1 MSSIQLGPT
10 GAELTLPVLR
20 YVGSAPGLPTTIE
33 PQTEE
38 AIMSDG
44 NKRWAFFE
52 GKYQWTLSWGY
63 LTYGELTNL
72 ITLVNTKQVL
82 RYRNN
87 WVDSTVLGWYDVV
100 IVSFSYEF
108 IRSGI
113 KKYKKFRADMILR
126 EA

>member
-1 MSSIQLGPT
+1 MSSIQLGPI
-10 GAELTLPVLR
+10 GGIITLPVLR
-20 YVGSAPGLPTTIE
+20 YVGSAPTLPTNIE

-52 GKYQWTLSWGY
+52 SKYQWTLPWGY
-63 LTYGELTNL
+63 LTYGELKKL
-72 ITLVNTKQVL
+72 INLVNTKQIL
-82 RYRNN
+82 RYQNN
-87 WVDSTVLGWYDVV
+87 WIDSTPAGWKNVV

-113 KKYKKFRADMILR
+113 KKYKRFRAEMTLR

>member
-20 YVGSAPGLPTTIE
+20 YVGDAPGLPTIIE

-38 AIMSDG
+38 ARMSDG
-44 NKRWAFFE
+44 NRRWAFFE
-52 GKYQWTLSWGY
+52 NKYGWTLAWGY
-63 LTYGELTNL
+63 LTYGHLTNL
-72 ITLVNTKQVL
+72 LNLVAMPQIL
-82 RYRNN
+82 HYRNN
-87 WVDSTVLGWYDVV
+87 WVSTTWYDVV

-113 KKYKKFRADMILR
+113 KKYKRFRADMILR

>member
-1 MSSIQLGPT
+1 MSSIQLGLT
-10 GAELTLPVLR
+10 GGEITLPVLR

-52 GKYQWTLSWGY
+52 SKYQWTLSWGY

-82 RYRNN
+82 HYRNN
-87 WVDSTVLGWYDVV
+87 WVSTTWYDVV

-108 IRSGI
+108 IRPGI
-113 KKYKKFRADMILR
+113 KKYKRFRADMTLR

>member
-1 MSSIQLGPT
+1 MSNIQLGPI
-10 GAELTLPVLR
+10 GGIITLPVLR
-20 YVGSAPGLPTTIE
+20 YVGGAPTLPTIIE

-38 AIMSDG
+38 ARMSDG
-44 NKRWAFFE
+44 NRRLAFFE
-52 GKYQWTLSWGY
+52 SKYGWTLAWGY
-63 LTYGELTNL
+63 LSYGELTNL
-72 ITLVNTKQVL
+72 LNLVNTKQIL

-87 WVDSTVLGWYDVV
+87 WVSTTWYDVV

-113 KKYKKFRADMILR
+113 KKYKKFMADMTLR